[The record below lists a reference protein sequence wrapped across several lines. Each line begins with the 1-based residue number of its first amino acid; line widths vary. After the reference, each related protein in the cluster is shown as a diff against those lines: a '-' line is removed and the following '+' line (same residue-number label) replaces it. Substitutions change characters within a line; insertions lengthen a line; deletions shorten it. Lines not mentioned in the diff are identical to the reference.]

1 MEYTKDIIFSV
12 KYNEEKDCLEL
23 KNSGKFEKI
32 HDLIKRNK
40 AISIITIVST
50 CLIVWDIILINNF
63 INLLK
68 EI

>member
-40 AISIITIVST
+40 AISIIVST

-63 INLLK
+63 INLLN

>member
-40 AISIITIVST
+40 AISIISA

-63 INLLK
+63 INLLN

>member
-12 KYNEEKDCLEL
+12 KYNEEKDWLEL
-23 KNSGKFEKI
+23 KNSGKIEKI
-32 HDLIKRNK
+32 HNLIKRNK

-50 CLIVWDIILINNF
+50 CLIIWDIILINNF
-63 INLLK
+63 INLLN

>member
-23 KNSGKFEKI
+23 KNSGKIEKI
-32 HDLIKRNK
+32 HNLIKRNK
-40 AISIITIVST
+40 AITIVST
-50 CLIVWDIILINNF
+50 CLIIWDIILINNF
-63 INLLK
+63 INLLN